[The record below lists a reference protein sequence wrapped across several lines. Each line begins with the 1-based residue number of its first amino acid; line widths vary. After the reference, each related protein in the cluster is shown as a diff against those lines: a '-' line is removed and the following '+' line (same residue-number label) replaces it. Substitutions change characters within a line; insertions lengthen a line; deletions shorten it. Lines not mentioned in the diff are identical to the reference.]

1 MKRRDFITLL
11 GGAAA
16 AWPLALRAQQT
27 AVPVIGW
34 LNAESASA
42 SASTSP
48 SVSAFRR
55 GLSESGYIEG
65 RNVAI
70 EYGSAEGQDGRLP
83 ALAAELTQ
91 RHVNAIAAIGN
102 GAALAAKAAT
112 AIIPIVFLVGGNPTG
127 LGLVKSLN
135 QPGGNITGTSLL
147 NTELDSKRLGL
158 ITELVLDA
166 GIVAFL
172 VNPDNPTTAS
182 KVGLVKAAA
191 TALNRDLQVFNART
205 GIELDVAFADIAQR
219 RIRALVITSD
229 NFFSSQGERIA
240 ALTNR
245 YAVPAIGA
253 YRDVPANGGLMG
265 YGGSLDDSNH
275 QTGLYVG
282 RILKGEKPADLPVVQ
297 STKFE
302 LSINLKTAKALGL
315 TVPPSLLAIA
325 DEVIE

>member
-1 MKRRDFITLL
+1 MRRRDFITLL
-11 GGAAA
+11 SGAAV
-16 AWPLALRAQQT
+16 WPLAARAQQP

-34 LNAESASA
+34 LDAVRADSASA
-42 SASTSP
+42 SA
-48 SVSAFRR
+48 FHR
-55 GLSESGYIEG
+55 GLSEFGYIDG

-70 EYGSAEGQDGRLP
+70 EYRYAEAQDGRLP

-91 RHVNAIAAIGN
+91 RQVNAIAAFGN

-127 LGLVKSLN
+127 LGLVKSLSR
-135 QPGGNITGTSLL
+135 PGGNVTGASLL

-158 ITELVLDA
+158 IAELVLDA
-166 GIVAFL
+166 GIVGFL

-191 TALNRDLQVFNART
+191 TALKRDLQVFNART
-205 GIELDVAFADIAQR
+205 GIELDETFAGIAQR

-240 ALTNR
+240 ALTKR

-253 YRDVPANGGLMG
+253 YRDVPANGGLMS
-265 YGGSLDDSNH
+265 YGGSLDDSYH

-302 LSINLKTAKALGL
+302 LAINLKTAKALGL
-315 TVPPSLLAIA
+315 TVSPSLLATA